1 MRHSL
6 GTIAWRGL
14 KGRRRDTA
22 MMLCVL
28 AAVFALLTA
37 VLCYQQSG
45 SRAMEVQRQDLYGA
59 WQLARYDLTAADADA
74 FVQQTAPAAVGRA
87 AQYAI
92 LVNDKDLAFGALGT
106 VDEGYLSCGQL
117 QLLSGRLPGTAGE
130 AALTTSVLD
139 SIGASYELGQT
150 VTLQAVHGDDAPV
163 LLQFTL
169 CGVLPS
175 YDAYWAVGSN
185 LPVDALVTADSLPQS
200 WDSKIQLLCCY
211 AGAVPLAPY
220 IDGSQD
226 PTWVRNTYAYPE
238 ADLTRSG
245 SWAFMGGCALLTLCA
260 VLVLCTLQLRRRE
273 QSLVTL
279 RMIGAGK
286 TALVALC
293 CVFLSTWKLLPYR
306 RTAASAAV
314 QVSAGQN
321 TLTDGLAEDLLRLPD
336 VQQAAMRTDMNY
348 LCGLSSDAF
357 TAHDLWGLYTHQDSL
372 YTMFTMQDADTVNT
386 LVTALPDAELEALA
400 AQCSTPVDLDA
411 LRSGQAVL
419 LYAPDFVLD
428 ENGQTQWGTQAAPF
442 AGCTAVLEYPTLDG
456 AHSQKSLTIGGVIAS
471 IDMDSLPFADSSP
484 TTYQLYCSQALGR
497 ALWAEE
503 YGTPYGYTAINLKL
517 KANASYATQKSIAGL
532 VTRRGGVLRTNSYET
547 ASRMYQEGSTG
558 AFFWAVAGVVG
569 AALALFLLWNLF
581 GLYWQHQRLRIGI
594 FQAEGT
600 SAAML
605 RHCGIRQ
612 GVLAV
617 LGALLLGNLAVWGLW
632 RWSWHSLVTRQSGRI
647 LTFAALP
654 MAVSEYPWALHLAVC
669 AGYLLFVLALQ
680 LAPLERLA
688 RSQPMDNLKKGV

>member
-106 VDEGYLSCGQL
+106 VDEGYLACGQL

-293 CVFLSTWKLLPYR
+293 LWEAVFLLLFCLPIGSLLGVGLCAATLAVQGHVRYLSLPWGQLALAWATGTGAVLLGFLLPALRQAGQKLTHLPQKKVRLQRRVRLLTPLPLRLVVLNALGLTLALCCVFLSTWKLLPYR

-400 AQCSTPVDLDA
+400 AQCSTPCG
-411 LRSGQAVL
+411 SGR
-419 LYAPDFVLD
+419 
-428 ENGQTQWGTQAAPF
+428 
-442 AGCTAVLEYPTLDG
+442 TAQR
-456 AHSQKSLTIGGVIAS
+456 A
-471 IDMDSLPFADSSP
+471 
-484 TTYQLYCSQALGR
+484 GR
-497 ALWAEE
+497 A
-503 YGTPYGYTAINLKL
+503 
-517 KANASYATQKSIAGL
+517 
-532 VTRRGGVLRTNSYET
+532 
-547 ASRMYQEGSTG
+547 
-558 AFFWAVAGVVG
+558 
-569 AALALFLLWNLF
+569 
-581 GLYWQHQRLRIGI
+581 
-594 FQAEGT
+594 
-600 SAAML
+600 
-605 RHCGIRQ
+605 
-612 GVLAV
+612 
-617 LGALLLGNLAVWGLW
+617 
-632 RWSWHSLVTRQSGRI
+632 
-647 LTFAALP
+647 
-654 MAVSEYPWALHLAVC
+654 AVC
-669 AGYLLFVLALQ
+669 AGFCTGRKRPDPVGHAGRTLCGLHGSAGVPY
-680 LAPLERLA
+680 PGR
-688 RSQPMDNLKKGV
+688 RTQPKEPDHRRRDCKH